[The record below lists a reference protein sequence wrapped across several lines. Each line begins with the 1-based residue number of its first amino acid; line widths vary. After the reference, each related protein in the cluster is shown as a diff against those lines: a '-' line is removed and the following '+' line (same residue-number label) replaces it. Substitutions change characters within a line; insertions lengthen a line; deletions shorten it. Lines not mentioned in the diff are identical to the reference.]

1 MPILRWYTPFLKE
14 TSQLFS
20 GNWLHWTPFRH
31 ERTDTYS
38 GYAWVWVCITAYRAL
53 ASTLIQG
60 LTEYVTYPN
69 RIPHNLALNTGT
81 HWRVKKKKE
90 RTGTAVSIWSY
101 NPLVISHHCHLKA
114 VDLTEWWNSLLK
126 EQLTE
131 KLGDNTLSGS
141 GNTPT
146 GVV

>member
-1 MPILRWYTPFLKE
+1 MPTPPRCTPFPKE
-14 TSQLFS
+14 ASQLFS

-38 GYAWVWVCITAYRAL
+38 GYGFIFTTYRAL

-60 LTEYVTYPN
+60 LTEYVIYPN
-69 RIPHNLALNTGT
+69 RITHNLALNTGT
-81 HWRVKKKKE
+81 HWRVKKKKKE
-90 RTGTAVSIWSY
+90 KVQQWVYDHIIHWLYHTM
-101 NPLVISHHCHLKA
+101 CHSKA

-131 KLGDNTLSGS
+131 KPGDNTLSGS
-141 GNTPT
+141 GTIPT
-146 GVV
+146 VVVEP